1 MNAVP
6 GTCIFKNSQK
16 NLTEWTYMNGAA
28 DEGLVAV
35 AMLHLDK
42 ELLLLCLIALDVDR
56 FIDSTCEVLQGI
68 SRMTSSQC
76 LIATSESE
84 EKRTKA
90 HCLKTTSITLGQQK
104 FWRGLAMW

>member
-90 HCLKTTSITLGQQK
+90 HCLKITSITLGQQK